1 MLKLRS
7 FYWFFFF
14 SPLTLDSFLL
24 FLFCFSFF
32 FVPQTNCSVFMEWFG
47 FYYLQCITC
56 WCRRFR
62 LQFIG
67 ASRNLFEFLD
77 CSFSVL
83 NICWP
88 FSFFTSGE
96 GNEIWGVLFFITDP
110 CLLIVVFH
118 SEEDYNTARWNA
130 AYAESAHSNP

>member
-14 SPLTLDSFLL
+14 PPDTWLIFAFPFLL
-24 FLFCFSFF
+24 FLF
-32 FVPQTNCSVFMEWFG
+32 FVPQTNRSVFMERFG

-62 LQFIG
+62 LQFTG

-96 GNEIWGVLFFITDP
+96 GNEVWGVLFFITDP

>member
-7 FYWFFFF
+7 FYRFFF
-14 SPLTLDSFLL
+14 SPPDTWLIFA
-24 FLFCFSFF
+24 FPF

-62 LQFIG
+62 LQFLG

-96 GNEIWGVLFFITDP
+96 GNEIRGVLFFITDP

-118 SEEDYNTARWNA
+118 SEEDYNTARWKA